1 MPVDAQAD
9 GLYVLSDLHLAP
21 PGEQCVFAA
30 HAPLVALLDRIA
42 TSPSPSPQWL
52 VLNGDVFDFLQIPGY
67 EELSLPLAPQRM
79 ASLLDALAAEPRE
92 RNLVLALQRLTAAG
106 HTLCCLPGN
115 HDAELNLFSVQQ
127 VLAQRLGSSQV
138 LPVAAGVWRLEV
150 AGRRVVGVHGHHD
163 DAFNAIGGDT
173 LLRAQSDGDAT
184 VKMPPGSRLV
194 CEVINPYRRAKTPDG
209 TPRFP
214 FVDLLPSDRA
224 VVLAL
229 LLLDPALA
237 YKRLRAVLGISTD
250 ALVRMILM
258 RTGIGGSML
267 RGAAAAPLAGQ
278 AAPPARS
285 EAPEAAW
292 LAALAGTI
300 ADAMTPA
307 DLAAEAMLA
316 RQMEAYFSGQT
327 PVGTRSSKLLTA
339 GEGGVRRLLWRALGS
354 ALEAARDAFRPQVP
368 DELARQVMAGWGR
381 EVVAITGHTHAAKA
395 IATAAGGTYINTGTW
410 LDLVPMP
417 ASTEVAE
424 VQAWLQAL
432 QRNEVQRWQGCP
444 VARVDGD
451 GARLLQWTGTAL
463 RPWAE
468 GLPSA

>member
-1 MPVDAQAD
+1 M
-9 GLYVLSDLHLAP
+9 
-21 PGEQCVFAA
+21 
-30 HAPLVALLDRIA
+30 
-42 TSPSPSPQWL
+42 
-52 VLNGDVFDFLQIPGY
+52 
-67 EELSLPLAPQRM
+67 
-79 ASLLDALAAEPRE
+79 
-92 RNLVLALQRLTAAG
+92 
-106 HTLCCLPGN
+106 
-115 HDAELNLFSVQQ
+115 
-127 VLAQRLGSSQV
+127 
-138 LPVAAGVWRLEV
+138 
-150 AGRRVVGVHGHHD
+150 
-163 DAFNAIGGDT
+163 
-173 LLRAQSDGDAT
+173 
-184 VKMPPGSRLV
+184 
-194 CEVINPYRRAKTPDG
+194 
-209 TPRFP
+209 
-214 FVDLLPSDRA
+214 
-224 VVLAL
+224 
-229 LLLDPALA
+229 
-237 YKRLRAVLGISTD
+237 GISAD

-258 RTGIGGSML
+258 RTGIAGSML

-368 DELARQVMAGWGR
+368 DELAWQVMAGWGR
-381 EVVAITGHTHAAKA
+381 EVVAITGHTHAAKS

-424 VQAWLQAL
+424 VQAWLHAL

-444 VARVDGD
+444 VARVDAD

>member
-1 MPVDAQAD
+1 MPADAQAD

-30 HAPLVALLDRIA
+30 HAPLVALLDQIA
-42 TSPSPSPQWL
+42 ASPSPQWL

-67 EELSLPLAPQRM
+67 EQLSLPLAPQRM
-79 ASLLDALAAEPRE
+79 AGLLDALAAEPRE
-92 RNLVLALQRLTAAG
+92 RNVVQALQRLTAAG

-115 HDAELNLFSVQQ
+115 HDAELNLFSVQE
-127 VLAQRLGSSQV
+127 VLAQRIRSSQV
-138 LPVAAGVWRLEV
+138 LPAAAGFWRLEV

-163 DAFNAIGGDT
+163 DAFNAIGGD
-173 LLRAQSDGDAT
+173 LRQAQADGDAT

-194 CEVINPYRRAKTPDG
+194 CEVINPYRRAKTADG

-237 YKRLRAVLGISTD
+237 CKRLRAALGISAD

-258 RTGIGGSML
+258 RTGIAGSML

-285 EAPEAAW
+285 EPPEAAW

-307 DLAAEAMLA
+307 DRAAEAMLE

-327 PVGTRSSKLLTA
+327 AAVTRSVEHA
-339 GEGGVRRLLWRALGS
+339 GHR
-354 ALEAARDAFRPQVP
+354 
-368 DELARQVMAGWGR
+368 
-381 EVVAITGHTHAAKA
+381 
-395 IATAAGGTYINTGTW
+395 
-410 LDLVPMP
+410 
-417 ASTEVAE
+417 
-424 VQAWLQAL
+424 
-432 QRNEVQRWQGCP
+432 
-444 VARVDGD
+444 
-451 GARLLQWTGTAL
+451 
-463 RPWAE
+463 
-468 GLPSA
+468 